1 MKHPKAWE
9 FLIAL
14 LIPIFSV
21 QASRPRGVAPE
32 FAKYYKSETTFSCIL
47 NPSISINSHQVNDD
61 YCDCPDG
68 SDEPGTAACTII
80 TATSPLRLATSAPL
94 NSTLALPGFYCKNK
108 GHRPAN
114 IAHTLVNDGVCDYEM
129 CCDGSDE
136 WAGIGGVN
144 CVDRCEE
151 IGNEWRRLDSIRQKN
166 LRNALQKRSTL
177 VSEAVALRASAKA
190 RINDLEQGIL
200 TKETETAI
208 LKKKLEDLERR
219 DLSRAIK
226 KSGKVSKT
234 AQLASLAK
242 ERVEKLRHALLGMV
256 IQRDALTD
264 RINNLESILTSLKE
278 EYNPNF
284 NDDGVKR
291 AVKKWEDYAASEIVD
306 RDEVSEAE
314 DQEMDK
320 VMEEDSAEHGI
331 HWEEWEIEEDEI
343 DSISTF
349 FLEWSRTKLFDLRFY
364 LSSKGFLPAI
374 NLEASE
380 SKAVENARK
389 LFQAAADDLSDGQF
403 SLGKEQADLT
413 KDYGTDE
420 VFRALKGRCIE
431 SGSGEYN
438 YELCW
443 LGEAKQK
450 SNKGGSQ
457 TSIGTFTRF
466 EKMDVDEEMSPDGKG
481 LGKGER
487 LVLQY
492 ENGQGC
498 WNGPS
503 RQTTVIL
510 GCAENDEIWKVYE
523 AQKCMY
529 RMHVGTPA
537 VCGAIDPK
545 K

>member
-1 MKHPKAWE
+1 MKQSKAWE
-9 FLIAL
+9 LLGALIIPL
-14 LIPIFSV
+14 LTV

-32 FAKYYKSETTFSCIL
+32 FAKYFKSETTFSCIL
-47 NPSISINSHQVNDD
+47 NPSISIKSHQVNDD

-68 SDEPGTAACTII
+68 SDEPGTAACTVI
-80 TATSPLRLATSAPL
+80 TALSPLRLATSNSL

-114 IAHTLVNDGVCDYEM
+114 LAHTLVNDGVCDYET

-136 WAGIGGVN
+136 WAGVGGVN

-151 IGNEWRRLDSIRQKN
+151 IGNEWRRLDAIKQKS
-166 LRNALQKRSTL
+166 LRNALQKRVLL
-177 VSEAVALRASAKA
+177 VNEATALRASTET
-190 RINDLEQGIL
+190 RINELELEIAS
-200 TKETETAI
+200 KETNTSN

-219 DLSRAIK
+219 DRSRAIK
-226 KSGKVSKT
+226 KSDKVSK
-234 AQLASLAK
+234 AARLAALAK
-242 ERVEKLRHALLGMV
+242 ERIEKLRHALLGMV
-256 IQRDALTD
+256 IRRDALTE
-264 RINNLESILTSLKE
+264 RIHNLESILTSLKE

-291 AVKKWEDYAASEIVD
+291 AVKKWEDYAAAEIAD
-306 RDEVSEAE
+306 RDEASEAE
-314 DQEMDK
+314 DKEMDQVLK
-320 VMEEDSAEHGI
+320 EDSAEHGI

-349 FLEWSRTKLFDLRFY
+349 LLEWSRTKLYDLRSY
-364 LSSKGFLPAI
+364 LSSKGILPAV

-389 LFQAAADDLSDGQF
+389 IFQAAADELSEEQF

-413 KDYGTDE
+413 KDYGIDE

-431 SGSGEYN
+431 SGSGEYR

-457 TSIGTFTRF
+457 TGIGTFTRF
-466 EKMDVDEEMSPDGKG
+466 EKMVVDEEMSIDGKG

-487 LVLQY
+487 LVLKY

-523 AQKCMY
+523 AEKCMY

-537 VCGAIDPK
+537 VCGSIDAK